1 MGRLNK
7 WALITGASSG
17 IGREFSK
24 ILASKGYSLILVAR
38 RIDRLETLRNDLLN
52 KYPIE
57 IEIIGVDLANVKEVK
72 DLYKYAGVKD
82 IEILINNAGFGYL
95 GNFDETDLDRE
106 MSMIDINIRAVH
118 ILTKLF
124 IQDFLNRDTG
134 YILNVASSAGL
145 MPAGPYMATY
155 YATKSYVT
163 SLTSAIAG
171 ELRARKSRVYIAS
184 LCPGPVDTEFNDVA
198 NCKFSLRGISPEFCA
213 RYAIDSMFK
222 EREIIIPSLKMKL
235 AVFFSRF
242 MPRKS
247 LVDIC
252 GNQQS
257 KKMD

>member
-1 MGRLNK
+1 MCKGVCLAGRLNK

-145 MPAGPYMATY
+145 MPR
-155 YATKSYVT
+155 SEEHT
-163 SLTSAIAG
+163 S
-171 ELRARKSRVYIAS
+171 ELQSRQY
-184 LCPGPVDTEFNDVA
+184 
-198 NCKFSLRGISPEFCA
+198 
-213 RYAIDSMFK
+213 
-222 EREIIIPSLKMKL
+222 
-235 AVFFSRF
+235 
-242 MPRKS
+242 
-247 LVDIC
+247 LVC
-252 GNQQS
+252 RL
-257 KKMD
+257 